1 MRGRELVD
9 IFLFVIGMDG
19 MLLPSSSKH
28 FPYFQEEFR
37 FKDIIRFVHSNQSC
51 DFFLQEIPS
60 LIRQD
65 KSAYHQ
71 NEETCILLT
80 SFDHLSS
87 NESLRLSGVV
97 VRLYANVKKYEFS
110 VMSNQCKG
118 NSSFN
123 GIQIHASCQLT
134 KAHSGNICEDGIG
147 CNTEKEFCRKLFQDE
162 SEKGL
167 CIVGMSL
174 NESCSHDRQCT
185 GTANAGRCQQKKHI
199 PDRSVCSCNPG
210 FFQNGS
216 NCLQGK
222 RRLFQTCESHKQC
235 TGSYGARECKV
246 IAGIQMCHC
255 PDNHTV
261 FRDVCIKVGSV
272 IGESCTVHE
281 ECTGTKN
288 GGRCVYSEG
297 NGTKSQTCA
306 CNEGFLKNASFCL
319 PVNKKLFETCEVND
333 QCNGTLGL
341 GICRTVG
348 DRKVCVCG
356 SQYIENMASLTC
368 HKVGKDIFETCTL
381 NAQCTRTKNA
391 DVCKYKTETQANSC
405 ACRDGFEWVN
415 ASCVPI
421 GRQLLETC
429 EYDLQ
434 CNGTANATVCGL
446 FGNRSLCFCDK
457 GMLDFNGA
465 CIEAGKYLG
474 ESCEIDRQCTETL
487 YAGVCGENSSCSCD
501 NGFIREDKDCIR
513 VGRQLLESCE
523 YDLQCSGT
531 TNATVCGL
539 FGNRSLCF
547 CNEGMLEFNGTCIA
561 AGKGLGEPC
570 EIDRQC
576 TETLHAGVCGENSS
590 CSCDSGFITE
600 DKGCIRGGWNQDMI
614 YQFMLVGAGGLL
626 FGIFCLIGITICK
639 YRRNLLSKS
648 GRFVVQTD
656 QEPCNC
662 QSILYAVPSDIG
674 NHVGPSSLVHKD
686 AQIVA
691 NYSYNHLHEPVEQKK
706 DNAYSELDS
715 CDDVYNHLH
724 EKDAPLCEGVYGVTE
739 NVFNDMKHSSDD
751 NSESVG
757 LYDFAEIINAN
768 MC

>member
-167 CIVGMSL
+167 CIARRNLFESCDKEMLCTQTTKCKNRICHCKKGFKVIGGKCLPVGMSL

-216 NCLQGK
+216 NCLQGS
-222 RRLFQTCESHKQC
+222 RRLFQSCESHKQC

-261 FRDVCIKVGSV
+261 IRDVCIKVGSV
-272 IGESCTVHE
+272 IGESCTMHE

-421 GRQLLETC
+421 GRQLLESC

-434 CNGTANATVCGL
+434 CN
-446 FGNRSLCFCDK
+446 
-457 GMLDFNGA
+457 
-465 CIEAGKYLG
+465 
-474 ESCEIDRQCTETL
+474 
-487 YAGVCGENSSCSCD
+487 
-501 NGFIREDKDCIR
+501 
-513 VGRQLLESCE
+513 
-523 YDLQCSGT
+523 GT

-561 AGKGLGEPC
+561 VGKGLGEPC

-590 CSCDSGFITE
+590 CSCDGGFITE

-614 YQFMLVGAGGLL
+614 YQFMLFGAGGLL
-626 FGIFCLIGITICK
+626 FGIFCLIGIIICK
-639 YRRNLLSKS
+639 CRRNPLSKS

-656 QEPCNC
+656 QEPSNR

-674 NHVGPSSLVHKD
+674 NHVGPSTPVHKET
-686 AQIVA
+686 QRVA
-691 NYSYNHLHEPVEQKK
+691 NYSYNHLHEPEEQKK
-706 DNAYSELDS
+706 DNVYSEQDS

-724 EKDAPLCEGVYGVTE
+724 EKDAPLCEGVYDVTE
-739 NVFNDMKHSSDD
+739 NVFNDMTHSSDD
-751 NSESVG
+751 NPESVG
-757 LYDFAEIINAN
+757 LYDFAEPINAN